1 MKILY
6 TNFHRGDGGG
16 HTTYVMSLAR
26 MLRRKSQV
34 TVAAPRGSRLQAEA
48 EALPGLRS
56 IDLEFKGRP
65 LQQLSALR
73 RLRALL
79 RKEEFDVLHVN
90 GSADHRLCMLATI
103 GMGARRPFIVYT
115 QHNDREA
122 TSLGVRVRA
131 RWGTN
136 RVICV
141 CRHTFRRMKQSV
153 YREEDLRVV
162 HNGVD
167 TDKCRPAGQDESAR
181 ARASLL
187 PPALQGRLVVGSN
200 AGTADYKNW
209 IDMVAAVS
217 MLPAEQRG
225 QIAVLIAGE
234 MPGEERLRQVAALG
248 MSDQVVFTGLL
259 DDVAPVLAALDV
271 GFVLSS
277 RLETISFACREMMA
291 AGKPVIVTSM
301 GGLTENVT
309 EGRNGWIVPPE
320 SAESV
325 ARTLSEILENRAVLP
340 AMGADARSR
349 ALREFSLTTFVADTE
364 RVYRERNSR
373 PPSLSHPASPSAARR
388 PRVRESG

>member
-6 TNFHRGDGGG
+6 TNFHKGDGGG

-26 MLRRKSQV
+26 ILCQKSQV
-34 TVAAPRGSRLQAEA
+34 TVAAPRNSRLLAEA
-48 EALPGLRS
+48 EALPGLRA

-65 LQQLSALR
+65 LEQLSALR

-79 RKEEFDVLHVN
+79 RKERFDVIHVN
-90 GSADHRLCMLATI
+90 GSADHRLCMLATM

-115 QHNDREA
+115 QHNDRA
-122 TSLGVRVRA
+122 ANSLGVRVRA
-131 RWGTN
+131 KWGTN

-141 CRHTFRRMKQSV
+141 CSHTFRRMKQSV
-153 YREEDLRVV
+153 FRNEDLRVV

-167 TDKCRPAGQDESAR
+167 TDKCRPANQGESAR
-181 ARASLL
+181 ARARFL
-187 PPALQGRLVVGSN
+187 PPAMRGRLVVGSN

-209 IDMVAAVS
+209 IDMVTAVS
-217 MLPAEQRG
+217 LLPAAQREQ
-225 QIAVLIAGE
+225 IVILIAGKL
-234 MPGEERLRQVAALG
+234 PGEEKLRQVAALG

-259 DDVAPVLAALDV
+259 DNVAPLLAALDV

-291 AGKPVIVTSM
+291 AGKPVIVTTV

-320 SAESV
+320 SADSV
-325 ARTLSEILENRAVLP
+325 AQTLSEILQNRGILD
-340 AMGADARSR
+340 AMGVDARGT
-349 ALREFSLTTFVADTE
+349 ALKEFSLATFVGNTE
-364 RVYRERNSR
+364 RVYRENAF
-373 PPSLSHPASPSAARR
+373 P
-388 PRVRESG
+388 